1 LAQSPLK
8 PAEADVTLSE
18 THTVAISVRVEAFP
32 AKAWALMVYLPVAD
46 GFQLVSAYTIGW
58 LLSVSTEPTVTSFTR
73 NWMRVTPPAVP
84 GRACALRLN
93 GARGT
98 SEFVVGWSSQTNA
111 PPVLLPATGR
121 LHEARMKA
129 QLSQTAI
136 FFDKFGNIF
145 IGTPFF

>member
-1 LAQSPLK
+1 
-8 PAEADVTLSE
+8 
-18 THTVAISVRVEAFP
+18 
-32 AKAWALMVYLPVAD
+32 
-46 GFQLVSAYTIGW
+46 
-58 LLSVSTEPTVTSFTR
+58 
-73 NWMRVTPPAVP
+73 MRVTPPAVP
-84 GRACALRLN
+84 GRACALRAN

-111 PPVLLPATGR
+111 PPVLLPVTGR
-121 LHEARMKA
+121 LQEARIKA